1 VTHDVAAL
9 FDSRFL
15 RGYAR
20 SKLARDPVY
29 AAVASRIPELPL
41 LDLGCGVGLLAFSLR
56 QRGFA
61 SPILGIDYDAR
72 KVDAARKA
80 CSTDTLVCAAA
91 DFRTADVR
99 DPIDFQGSVALLDV
113 LHYFSDDDQKRILRN
128 AASCVAAGGVAIVR
142 DAIRDG
148 SWRYRVTYAEETFA
162 RAIGW
167 LKGERLN
174 FPTRESIVAAFDG
187 FDCEVIPM
195 WGRSPFNNYLFVFRA
210 PSAGMTNR

>member
-41 LDLGCGVGLLAFSLR
+41 LDLGCGLGLLAFSLR
-56 QRGFA
+56 QRGFV

-80 CSTDTLVCAAA
+80 CSTDTPVCAE
-91 DFRTADVR
+91 FRTGDVR
-99 DPIDFQGSVALLDV
+99 DPIDFHGSVALLDV
-113 LHYFSDDDQKRILRN
+113 LHYFSDDDQQGILRN
-128 AASCVAAGGVAIVR
+128 AASCVAPGGVAIVR

-174 FPTRESIVAAFDG
+174 FPTRESILAAFDG

-210 PSAGMTNR
+210 PSAGITNR